1 MKLPLGNWA
10 IGCLNDIIIQLV
22 NFMFGYTQRRNFG
35 RGRQGSMTALPVT
48 IVSVIILAVISPP
61 AIAED
66 WPTFRHDR
74 QFTASTSERLALP
87 LEPIWVFRSRQS
99 QHPPS
104 MREKGTVEFSPERA
118 RYELPISA
126 AGDSLFFTS
135 AADGRIVCLEAST
148 AKVRWEF
155 IAEGSVNRVP
165 TYYEGKIYAGSDDGH
180 VYCLDAKTGKRVWSY
195 KAAPANRWLFSYNQL
210 SSVWTVRTNIVVE
223 KGVAYFGC
231 GTFPHDGT
239 FIMALDANTGRL
251 LWKNDTHS
259 ETSFRWVLS
268 PNGNIYATDEN
279 LYIPND
285 VKPFRLALFHS
296 FKRVDGRHDGSD
308 PQSPGFGQQIRTI
321 PGAIKGDKRY
331 LGNSMQKITEEV
343 DPNSKQKKVT
353 FSPGW
358 KIETPGWS
366 LDAGSIEGYPPAR
379 GAPLV
384 HNPDLCAVIATE
396 GAAISIR
403 YKKQENQQ
411 TIGKVS
417 AHGTADGK
425 ELWTSEIGE
434 WPNEVIAAN
443 GRVYVSTRDGT
454 IYAYAA
460 KGSKKHGVINEP
472 VNIEPFGDGPSL
484 TMAAGEIVR
493 QSGIQEGY
501 ALVLDCTTGE
511 LARELALQT
520 KMHICAVFDDED
532 QATAARQ
539 AASRANMHVSRIL
552 VWLRKPGEALPLPP
566 RYADLIVSESAVSGG
581 APPKIGD
588 ALTRL
593 LKPLRGQAIIGGLQN
608 ESGLGAWIKSTGQ
621 DDWSLTTAAGF
632 SWAKRTGP
640 RMKGAGGWTHA
651 LGDAGNTMCSN
662 DSVLKPPLGIVWVG
676 EPFSARRSR
685 GISPA
690 ILADGVLIHQTT
702 TMFDTKGYTEGFD
715 QYTGRKLWRLPATV
729 TDTVA
734 AHGAIFLRYLE
745 HVTQIDP
752 WTGKKIKTIQPPFDG
767 KWGKMTADRDGKTL
781 YLRAYGE
788 TGEEKTQWSVTLAYD
803 VAKGKVMWNHGG
815 PGKPEQGAD
824 WSAVSDDRMYFLGG
838 KPTDA
843 ERAEAEA
850 EMLTWLKK
858 LPGEE
863 YKLLANDIKKHNFE
877 LLKAIDTR
885 TGNLLYR
892 KAINRTNA
900 GGGWTTSVVT
910 GGRRQYQPL
919 LLGAVIANG
928 GAVVFGSTAGA
939 DKSWAVWPSGGYKG
953 RALSVYDGA
962 TGKLLWYRFANYRA
976 RPVVT
981 QDFVYAEPWGFH
993 LRSGEPKTRVH
1004 PVTGENAQW
1013 AFARY
1018 DKQCGTFA
1026 GSRYFLFGR
1035 SRGVGYQDLFSDQG
1049 LYTILNSRS
1058 SCWVDTSSG
1067 GGMMIK
1073 PPHAIG
1079 CKCDVSMPFTFALA
1093 PVPTPLAL
1101 PQVFAQPGSPL
1112 PVKHLYLDFGATG
1125 DRRDNEGRLWLAPT
1139 RGKDAGKLLLS
1150 YQVEIKSIDG
1160 AGHCRRS
1167 AVYTPIENTD
1177 TDFVFA
1183 SAARGLDTATIPIA
1197 EEDKGGGTF
1206 NVRLGFSA
1214 LPGDQ
1219 PGQRVFDVKLNGK
1232 TVLKDF
1238 DIIKESGK
1246 ADRAL
1251 WKEFTMPLKK
1261 ELTLNMVAKTG
1272 SSDLKQMPLIN
1283 ALQILRSE

>member
-1 MKLPLGNWA
+1 MAALLPASISL
-10 IGCLNDIIIQLV
+10 
-22 NFMFGYTQRRNFG
+22 
-35 RGRQGSMTALPVT
+35 
-48 IVSVIILAVISPP
+48 ILTSTSPP
-61 AIAED
+61 AVAED

-74 QFTASTSERLALP
+74 EFTASTSERLSLP
-87 LEPIWVFRSRQS
+87 LDPIWVFRSRQS
-99 QHPPS
+99 QHPAS
-104 MREKGTVEFSPERA
+104 MRGNRGVEFTPERD
-118 RYELPISA
+118 RYELSISA
-126 AGDSLFFTS
+126 ADDALFFTS
-135 AADGRIVCLEAST
+135 AADGRIVCLEAAS

-165 TYYEGKIYAGSDDGH
+165 TYYQGKVYAGSDDGH
-180 VYCLDAKTGKRVWSY
+180 VYCLDVKTGKRVWSY

-210 SSVWTVRTNIVVE
+210 TSVWTVRTNIVVE
-223 KGVAYFGC
+223 KGVAYFAA

-239 FIMALDANTGRL
+239 FIFALDANTGRV

-268 PNGNIYATDEN
+268 PNGNIYATEEN
-279 LYIPND
+279 LYVPND

-331 LGNSMQKITEEV
+331 LGNSVQSITEAV
-343 DPNSKQKKVT
+343 DPKSNQKKVT
-353 FSPGW
+353 FSSDW
-358 KIETPGWS
+358 KIETPGWT

-384 HNPDLCAVIATE
+384 HNPDLCAIIATE
-396 GAAISIR
+396 NASISIR
-403 YKKQENQQ
+403 YKARENQEVV
-411 TIGKVS
+411 GKVF
-417 AHGTADGK
+417 AHSTQDGK
-425 ELWTSEIGE
+425 ELWSSEIAE

-443 GRVYVSTRDGT
+443 GRLFVSTRDGT

-460 KGSKKHGVINEP
+460 KGARQYGVINEP
-472 VNIEPFGDGPSL
+472 VDPRPFADGPSL
-484 TMAAGEIVR
+484 AKAAGEIIK
-493 QSGIQEGY
+493 QTGIQEGY
-501 ALVLDCTTGE
+501 ALVLDCKTGE
-511 LARELALQT
+511 LARELAVQT
-520 KMHICAVFDDED
+520 KLHICAVFDDEV
-532 QATAARQ
+532 QATMARQ
-539 AASRANMHVSRIL
+539 AANRANMHVSRIL
-552 VWLRKPGEALPLPP
+552 VWVRKPGEALPYPP
-566 RYADLIVSESAVSGG
+566 RYADLIVSESAVTGG
-581 APPKIGD
+581 ALPQVGD

-593 LKPLRGQAIIGGLQN
+593 LKPLRGRAVIGGVQN
-608 ESGLGAWIKSTGQ
+608 ESSLKEWIVSTGQ
-621 DDWSLTTAAGF
+621 DDWSITGSAGF
-632 SWAKRTGP
+632 SWALRTGP
-640 RMKGAGGWTHA
+640 RMKDAGGWTHA

-662 DSVLKPPLGIVWVG
+662 DGVLKPPLGVVWVG
-676 EPFSARRSR
+676 EPFSARKSR

-702 TMFDTKGYTEGFD
+702 TAFDTRGYTEGFD
-715 QYTGRKLWRLPATV
+715 QYTGRKLWRLPNTV

-745 HVTQIDP
+745 HITQIDP
-752 WTGKKIKTIQPPFDG
+752 WTGKKIKIVQPPFGG
-767 KWGKMTADRDGKTL
+767 KWGKMAADRDGKTI
-781 YLRAYGE
+781 YLRAYGKD
-788 TGEEKTQWSVTLAYD
+788 GENKKEWAVTLAYD
-803 VAKGKVMWNHGG
+803 VSKGAVIWSHGG
-815 PGKPEQGAD
+815 PGKSEQGTD
-824 WSAVSDDRMYFLGG
+824 WSAISDGRIYVVGG
-838 KPTDA
+838 APTDA

-850 EMLTWLKK
+850 EMLAWLEK
-858 LPGEE
+858 LPGEK
-863 YKLLANDIKKHNFE
+863 YKAFAADLKEHNFE
-877 LLKAIDTR
+877 ILKAIDAK
-885 TGNLLYR
+885 TGRMLYR
-892 KAINRTNA
+892 RAINRSNA
-900 GGGWTTSVVT
+900 GGGWTTNVVS

-953 RALSVYDGA
+953 RALSVYDGS

-981 QDFVYAEPWGFH
+981 EDFVYAEPWGFH
-993 LRSGEPKTRVH
+993 LLSGEPKTRVH
-1004 PVTGENAQW
+1004 PVTGEKAQW

-1026 GSRYFLFGR
+1026 GSRHFLFGR
-1035 SRGVGYQDLFSDQG
+1035 SRGVGYQDLFTDQG

-1093 PVPTPLAL
+1093 SVPTPLAL
-1101 PQVFAQPGSPL
+1101 PQVFAQPGGTL

-1125 DRRDNEGRLWLAPT
+1125 DRRDAGGRLWLAPT

-1150 YQVEIKSIDG
+1150 YEVEVKSIDG
-1160 AGHCRRS
+1160 AGHCRRT

-1177 TDFVFA
+1177 LDFVFA
-1183 SAARGLDTATIPIA
+1183 SAARGLNTARIPIA
-1197 EEDKGGGTF
+1197 EDDKGGGTF
-1206 NVRLGFSA
+1206 NIRLGFSA
-1214 LPGDQ
+1214 LPGDK

-1238 DIIKESGK
+1238 DIIRETGK

-1251 WKEFTMPLKK
+1251 WKEFTMPINK
-1261 ELTLNMVAKTG
+1261 ELTLAMVAKTG
-1272 SSDLKQMPLIN
+1272 NPDVTQMPLIN
-1283 ALQILRSE
+1283 GLQILRSE

>member
-1 MKLPLGNWA
+1 MCGYRQQRNSESKKRASITALLA
-10 IGCLNDIIIQLV
+10 IIIV
-22 NFMFGYTQRRNFG
+22 YT
-35 RGRQGSMTALPVT
+35 
-48 IVSVIILAVISPP
+48 ILAATSPT
-61 AIAED
+61 ILAED

-74 QFTASTSERLALP
+74 QFTASTSEKLPLP

-99 QHPPS
+99 QHPES

-126 AGDSLFFTS
+126 AGDSLFFSS
-135 AADGRIVCLEAST
+135 AADGRIVCLEAAT
-148 AKVRWEF
+148 AKIRWEF

-180 VYCLDAKTGKRVWSY
+180 VYCLDAKTGRLVWSY

-210 SSVWTVRTNIVVE
+210 TSVWTVRTNIVVE
-223 KGVAYFGC
+223 KGVAYFAC

-239 FIMALDANTGRL
+239 YIVALDAKTGRL
-251 LWKNDTHS
+251 IWKNDTHC
-259 ETSFRWVLS
+259 ETTFRWVLS

-285 VKPFRLALFHS
+285 VKPFRLALFRS
-296 FKRVDGRHDGSD
+296 FKRADGRHDGSD

-321 PGAIKGDKRY
+321 PGAIKNGKRY
-331 LGNSMQKITEEV
+331 LGNSMQTITEEV

-358 KIETPGWS
+358 KIETPGWT
-366 LDAGSIEGYPPAR
+366 LDAGSIEGYPPSR

-403 YKKQENQQ
+403 YKKQENQP

-417 AHGTADGK
+417 AHSTEDGR
-425 ELWTSEIGE
+425 ELWTSDIGE

-443 GRVYVSTRDGT
+443 GRVFVSTRDGT

-460 KGSKKHGVINEP
+460 KEAKKYGVINEP
-472 VNIEPFGDGPSL
+472 VNTSPFGDGPSL
-484 TMAAGEIVR
+484 ANAAKQIIR
-493 QSGIQEGY
+493 QAGIEEGY
-501 ALVLDCTTGE
+501 ALVLDCKTGE

-520 KMHICAVFDDED
+520 KMHICAVFDDEA
-532 QATAARQ
+532 QAAAARK

-552 VWLRKPGEALPLPP
+552 VWVRQPGEALPFPP
-566 RYADLIVSESAVSGG
+566 RYADLIVSESAVTGSTL
-581 APPKIGD
+581 PKVGD
-588 ALTRL
+588 ALKRL

-608 ESGLGAWIKSTGQ
+608 EAALREWADATGQ
-621 DDWSLTTAAGF
+621 ENWKLTTIDGF
-632 SWAKRTGP
+632 SWAQRTGP
-640 RMKGAGGWTHA
+640 RMKEAGGWTHA

-662 DSVLKPPLGIVWVG
+662 DGVLKPPLGVVWVG

-690 ILADGVLIHQTT
+690 ILAEGVLIHQKTT
-702 TMFDTKGYTEGFD
+702 VFDTKGYTEGFD

-745 HVTQIDP
+745 HITQIDP
-752 WTGKKIKTIQPPFDG
+752 WTGKIIKKVEPPFGG

-788 TGEEKTQWSVTLAYD
+788 TGEDKKQWFVTLAYD
-803 VAKGKVMWNHGG
+803 VAKGTVLWNHGG
-815 PGKPEQGAD
+815 PGKAEQGAD
-824 WSAVSDDRMYFLGG
+824 WSAISDGRMYFVGG
-838 KPTDA
+838 KPTDN

-850 EMLTWLKK
+850 DMLAWLKK

-863 YKLLANDIKKHNFE
+863 YKLLANEIQKHNFE
-877 LLKAIDTR
+877 LLKAIDSR
-885 TGNLLYR
+885 TGKLLYR

-900 GGGWTTSVVT
+900 GGGWTTNVVS
-910 GGRRQYQPL
+910 GGKRQYQPL

-939 DKSWAVWPSGGYKG
+939 DKSWAVWPGGGYKG

-976 RPVVT
+976 RPMVT

-993 LRSGEPKTRVH
+993 LLSGEPKSRVH
-1004 PVTGENAQW
+1004 PVTGENTKW

-1058 SCWVDTSSG
+1058 SCWVDTSTG

-1079 CKCDVSMPFTFALA
+1079 CKCDVSMPFTFGLA
-1093 PVPTPLAL
+1093 PVPTPLTL
-1101 PQVFAQPGSPL
+1101 SQVFAQPGPTL

-1125 DRRDNEGRLWLAPT
+1125 DRRDKTGKLWLAPT
-1139 RGKDAGKLLLS
+1139 RDKDAGKLLLS
-1150 YQVEIKSIDG
+1150 YQVEIKSMDG

-1167 AVYTPIENTD
+1167 SAYTPIENTD
-1177 TDFVFA
+1177 VDFVFA
-1183 SAARGLDTATIPIA
+1183 SAARGLEKATIPIA
-1197 EEDKGGGTF
+1197 EEDQGEGTF

-1238 DIIKESGK
+1238 DIIKETGQ

-1261 ELTLNMVAKTG
+1261 ELILNMAPKSG
-1272 SSDLKQMPLIN
+1272 SADVKEMPLIN
-1283 ALQILRSE
+1283 ALQVLRTQ